1 MNCNQGTDSMMLL
14 KHIVLND
21 CKSTNY
27 TINRGLKS
35 NDISKRLVELKKFK
49 IKFDFK
55 SCADLKN
62 KADFFLL
69 FCMSLSLKI
78 KKNDRHNLI

>member
-49 IKFDFK
+49 MKFDFN
-55 SCADLKN
+55 S
-62 KADFFLL
+62 
-69 FCMSLSLKI
+69 
-78 KKNDRHNLI
+78 